1 MNHIIIIKTGCV
13 FCLLSVFIGAF
24 GAHVLEN
31 IIGEKIDVFKTAVKY
46 QMFHSLAIIIVGM
59 LAKLFNIDLMLT
71 YYLFFSAIILF
82 SGSLYLISIC
92 KYSFLG
98 LITPIGGTLF
108 ILGWITLLY
117 KLSYNIS

>member
-1 MNHIIIIKTGCV
+1 MNHLLIIKTGV
-13 FCLLSVFIGAF
+13 IFSLLSVIIGAF
-24 GAHVLEN
+24 GAHLLEN
-31 IIGEKIDVFKTAVKY
+31 IIGEKMDVFKTAVKY
-46 QMFHSLAIIIVGM
+46 QMFHSLAIIIVGI
-59 LAKLFNIDLMLT
+59 LAKLFNIDLILT

-82 SGSLYLISIC
+82 SGSLYLISIV

-117 KLSYNIS
+117 KLSCNIS